1 MCVFDVVYV
10 CVVLCGGWWCVCVMC
25 ACGVQMCGLW
35 ACVCTP
41 SLSLHSLSSPK
52 HPGCL
57 CPLCHHP
64 PLIQVVS
71 VAQLLMD
78 PYYRT
83 LEGFRSLVEKD
94 WLSFGH
100 KFSQKGNHTSSS
112 HISDFSPIFLQFLDA
127 VHQVGLSVCPSVNP
141 CYLSVSLVCPCFRRR
156 TFTQSWSM
164 FQLGSVCPPICL
176 SVRL

>member
-1 MCVFDVVYV
+1 M
-10 CVVLCGGWWCVCVMC
+10 WCVHV
-25 ACGVQMCGLW
+25 GVQP
-35 ACVCTP
+35 VCLCTIC
-41 SLSLHSLSSPK
+41 LSPK
-52 HPGCL
+52 QPSCL
-57 CPLCHHP
+57 CPLYHPP

-83 LEGFRSLVEKD
+83 LEGFRSLIEKD

-127 VHQVGLSVCPSVNP
+127 VHQVGLSVLSVCVP
-141 CYLSVSLVCPCFRRR
+141 VYLSTHMLSICKLYIHLGMFTCFRRR
-156 TFTQSWSM
+156 MFTQSLSM
-164 FQLGSVCPPICL
+164 FQLGSVCPPVCL
-176 SVRL
+176 YVCNPP